1 MPQPVVTSRRGLI
14 LGAGAL
20 AGLAACGQGETP
32 AASATAAAAEPADIV
47 TPPKADYALAI
58 LAARKGL
65 WRGAET
71 TFITS
76 EDEAS
81 TASALNSRLIEI
93 AGMPFER
100 YAFWRSGGTLAQ
112 LIAIA
117 STDEAGKPAT
127 CYVVR
132 SDAEQEDALVRHIIA
147 GLREA
152 DAFLRDHA
160 DEALRLI
167 AAETGEEAQPVDIRP
182 RLATPAMNRDLF
194 AAVAGG
200 QPAAFTELRAVDE
213 RLRDEGKAGHV
224 ALLPDAIAPA
234 AAAAWAE

>member
-1 MPQPVVTSRRGLI
+1 MFVRATKRELI

-20 AGLAACGQGETP
+20 AGLAACGQGEKPDAQPT
-32 AASATAAAAEPADIV
+32 ASADPIDIV

-65 WRGAET
+65 WRGLET

-81 TASALNSRLIEI
+81 TASAINSRLIEI

-112 LIAIA
+112 LIGIA
-117 STDEAGKPAT
+117 SRDQAGKPAT

-132 SDAEQEDALVRHIIA
+132 SDAEQEDALVKHIIA
-147 GLREA
+147 GLRQA
-152 DAFLRDHA
+152 DAFLREHPE
-160 DEALRLI
+160 EALRLV
-167 AAETGEEAQPVDIRP
+167 ALETGEEAQPADIRP
-182 RLATPAMNRDLF
+182 RLVTADMNRDLF
-194 AAVAGG
+194 AAASSG
-200 QPAAFTELRAVDE
+200 QPAAFAELRAVDE
-213 RLRDEGKAGHV
+213 RLRDEGRAGHV